1 MDATFLHDLYTK
13 HTGKQPIEI
22 VELPSSGSNR
32 RYFRLKGEPT
42 LIGVLGTCR
51 PENDTFLYLADH
63 FKQKGL
69 PVPEVVAV
77 SDDHM
82 AYLQTDLG
90 DTILFNAIEK
100 GRKTS
105 SFSTEEKE
113 LLIKTIRLL
122 PDVQFAGAV
131 GLDFNK
137 CYPASQFDVR
147 SIMWDLNYFKY
158 CFLKTSGIDFN
169 ENDLEDDFE
178 RLADTLLR
186 EPTDT
191 FMYRD
196 FQSRNVM
203 ICDGKPYFIDF
214 QGGRKGPIYYDVAS
228 LLWQAKANIPADLR
242 NHLIDCYLKSASAY
256 TRIDADAFRLRLRHF
271 VLFRQLQV
279 LGAYG
284 FRGRFEGKAHFIESI
299 PLALAKLAEHL
310 STPFDEY
317 PTLNS
322 LLLRLIEQSTKNNQK
337 RQSLLVSVGSFS
349 YKRGLPKDPTGNG
362 GGFIFDCRAMHNPGR
377 YEEYKSLTGRDAP
390 VIEFLEQRGEVGP
403 FLQSCQAL
411 VDKSIE
417 VYLRRGFTNLSVYF
431 GCTGGQ
437 HRSVYC
443 AEHLAQ
449 YINQKYDVDVRLEH
463 REQNIVELL
472 AGSQTNL
479 NK

>member
-1 MDATFLHDLYTK
+1 MHQEILVDLYRK
-13 HTGKQPIEI
+13 LTGNAPQS
-22 VELPSSGSNR
+22 VAALTGSGSNR
-32 RYFRLKGEPT
+32 QYFRLEGAPT
-42 LIGVLGTCR
+42 LIGVVGESIAENKAFISIAKHFATC
-51 PENDTFLYLADH
+51 
-63 FKQKGL
+63 GIS
-69 PVPEVVAV
+69 VPKVVAV
-77 SDDHM
+77 SDNSS
-82 AYLQTDLG
+82 AYLQQDLG
-90 DTILFNAIEK
+90 KISLFDAIASGRQTGEFSIQERQLLEDTI
-100 GRKTS
+100 S
-105 SFSTEEKE
+105 Q
-113 LLIKTIRLL
+113 L
-122 PDVQFAGAV
+122 PKIQFGGAK
-131 GLDFNK
+131 GLDFNV
-137 CYPASQFDVR
+137 CYPMPEFNR
-147 SIMWDLNYFKY
+147 RLIMWDLNYFKY

-178 RLADTLLR
+178 RLADTLLQ

-256 TRIDADAFRLRLRHF
+256 TQIDADAFRLRLRHF
-271 VLFRQLQV
+271 VLFRLLQV

-317 PTLNS
+317 PTLKS

-390 VIEFLEQRGEVGP
+390 VIEFLEQRGEVGS

-449 YINQKYDVDVRLEH
+449 YVNKKYDVDVRLEH

-479 NK
+479 KK